1 MRKKV
6 SCNCDWNIPSIED
19 QFEDIMKN
27 FDFIHVQS
35 MMNWNRSRV
44 NYDDDGNITSS
55 HKWEMWNPKSKE
67 YKVPS
72 VEELKGLAEDLL
84 KDVINYVNKQHRVS
98 YYQIATGPFKVI
110 YHYKILTLECIFESW
125 GCV

>member
-6 SCNCDWNIPSIED
+6 SCNCDWDIPSIED

-27 FDFIHVQS
+27 FDFIHVQL
-35 MMNWNRSRV
+35 MMNWNGAIV
-44 NYDDDGNITSS
+44 NYDDKGNITSS
-55 HKWEMWNPKSKE
+55 HKWEMLNPKSKE

-98 YYQIATGPFKVI
+98 YYQIATGPFKVT

-125 GCV
+125 DCV

>member
-6 SCNCDWNIPSIED
+6 SCNCDWDIPSIED

-27 FDFIHVQS
+27 FDFIHVQL
-35 MMNWNRSRV
+35 MMNWNGARV
-44 NYDDDGNITSS
+44 NYDDKGNITSS
-55 HKWEMWNPKSKE
+55 HKWEMLNPKSKE

-98 YYQIATGPFKVI
+98 YYQIATGPFKVT

-125 GCV
+125 DCV

>member
-6 SCNCDWNIPSIED
+6 SCNCDWDIPSIED

-27 FDFIHVQS
+27 FDFIHVQL
-35 MMNWNRSRV
+35 MMNWNGARV
-44 NYDDDGNITSS
+44 NYGDEGNIAST
-55 HKWEMWNPKSKE
+55 HKWEMLNPKSKE

-72 VEELKGLAEDLL
+72 VEELKELAEDLL

-98 YYQIATGPFKVI
+98 YYQIATGPFKVT

-125 GCV
+125 DCV

>member
-6 SCNCDWNIPSIED
+6 NCNCDWDIPSIED

-27 FDFIHVQS
+27 FDFIHVQL
-35 MMNWNRSRV
+35 MMNWNWARV
-44 NYDDDGNITSS
+44 NYDDEGNITSS
-55 HKWEMWNPKSKE
+55 YKWEILNPKSKE

-72 VEELKGLAEDLL
+72 VKELKGLAKDLL

-98 YYQIATGPFKVI
+98 YYQIATGPFKVT
-110 YHYKILTLECIFESW
+110 YHCKILTLECIFENW